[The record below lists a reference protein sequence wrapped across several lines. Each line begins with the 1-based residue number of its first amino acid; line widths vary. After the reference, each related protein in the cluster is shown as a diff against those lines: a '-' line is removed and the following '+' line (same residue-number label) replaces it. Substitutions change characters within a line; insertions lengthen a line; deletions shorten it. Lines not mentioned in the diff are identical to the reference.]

1 MSLIGNYVK
10 NVKMDFDALEFDE
23 TSALE
28 STHEKY
34 RSRFLSILDK
44 KRVLPKV
51 TGEGVSFPMEQCD
64 VSFGKR

>member
-10 NVKMDFDALEFDE
+10 YVKMDFDALEFDE

-34 RSRFLSILDK
+34 RLRFSFDIGQEKSITQGH
-44 KRVLPKV
+44 RRRCF
-51 TGEGVSFPMEQCD
+51 VSDGTVRCFIW
-64 VSFGKR
+64 

>member
-44 KRVLPKV
+44 KRVLQ
-51 TGEGVSFPMEQCD
+51 GHRRRCFVSDGTVRCFIW
-64 VSFGKR
+64 